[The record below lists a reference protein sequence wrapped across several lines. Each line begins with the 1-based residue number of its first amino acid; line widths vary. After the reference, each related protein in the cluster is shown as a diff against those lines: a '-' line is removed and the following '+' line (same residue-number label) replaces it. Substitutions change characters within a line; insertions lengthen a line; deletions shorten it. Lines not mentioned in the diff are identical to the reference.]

1 MKIMKRLKGK
11 KMKTENRSTKRC
23 RNIVERISPERIR
36 EWAVSLYMAAVFV
49 LLPLLL
55 KDKYSM
61 LGTFKYE
68 LFRFLSFAGLGIVFL
83 TEVSVLAAKLVGG
96 KKADS
101 FRKHLSV
108 TDWFVAGYGICVTI
122 SFLLAVD
129 KAEALWGAKG
139 WYMGFVS
146 QLIFVISYFVV
157 SRWWSGKLGVWY
169 AACIAAFVVFFFGVL
184 HRFSVDPFGLYE
196 GLPENIIRQ
205 YLSFLGQNTWYSSY
219 MCTVFPLGLFLFW
232 GTGLTGKSGIRG
244 KDSGAV
250 SRRNEKMREL
260 GMRTAGGVFCAVGF
274 MSWVTQ
280 NSDSAYIAL
289 ALILLVLFCLG
300 FQKNLWM
307 ERFLETLLLL
317 LFSFAVTGFLQEIF
331 AERAVLPEKISL
343 FFSQSVM
350 TIVSFI
356 VVGICYMTFT
366 AAKQRGFQIR
376 KISWLSQAAVVLFVL
391 AVVGGIVLIVLNTTG
406 VLKEWFGFYSENNYL
421 LFNDNWGNGRGRTWR
436 FSAQVIRELPFYRK
450 CFGVGPDC
458 FAFYGYHDPEYA
470 AQLAAMWGDSR
481 LTNAHCEWMTQ
492 IICLGLAGFIAYAG
506 IFATAVFRYLKAAGR
521 VPMLAAIA
529 LCLLSY
535 TGHNVF
541 CYQQALCTPFVFLI
555 LGMGERIW
563 QQRADW

>member
-169 AACIAAFVVFFFGVL
+169 AACIAAFCCIFFRCAASVFGRPV
-184 HRFSVDPFGLYE
+184 
-196 GLPENIIRQ
+196 
-205 YLSFLGQNTWYSSY
+205 W
-219 MCTVFPLGLFLFW
+219 
-232 GTGLTGKSGIRG
+232 
-244 KDSGAV
+244 
-250 SRRNEKMREL
+250 
-260 GMRTAGGVFCAVGF
+260 
-274 MSWVTQ
+274 
-280 NSDSAYIAL
+280 AL
-289 ALILLVLFCLG
+289 
-300 FQKNLWM
+300 
-307 ERFLETLLLL
+307 
-317 LFSFAVTGFLQEIF
+317 
-331 AERAVLPEKISL
+331 
-343 FFSQSVM
+343 
-350 TIVSFI
+350 
-356 VVGICYMTFT
+356 
-366 AAKQRGFQIR
+366 
-376 KISWLSQAAVVLFVL
+376 
-391 AVVGGIVLIVLNTTG
+391 
-406 VLKEWFGFYSENNYL
+406 
-421 LFNDNWGNGRGRTWR
+421 
-436 FSAQVIRELPFYRK
+436 
-450 CFGVGPDC
+450 
-458 FAFYGYHDPEYA
+458 
-470 AQLAAMWGDSR
+470 
-481 LTNAHCEWMTQ
+481 
-492 IICLGLAGFIAYAG
+492 
-506 IFATAVFRYLKAAGR
+506 
-521 VPMLAAIA
+521 
-529 LCLLSY
+529 
-535 TGHNVF
+535 
-541 CYQQALCTPFVFLI
+541 
-555 LGMGERIW
+555 
-563 QQRADW
+563 